1 MEQERDF
8 KGVWITKEIWFDNRL
23 NALDKIILVEIDSL
37 DNENG
42 CSASNEYLAN
52 FCQCSEAKVSKT
64 IKKLIDLNYIYQQS
78 FNGRIRILRSGLQN
92 FTRQSSKIYEADK
105 EILQANNIYN
115 NKVNKEKNVLKK
127 ESPKFVAP
135 TLEEVTEYAKSR
147 GREDLAKKFLEYYT
161 AGNWVDGKGNKVR
174 NWKQK
179 FLTWCGRDNM
189 GLKLEQSFGGKDE
202 SILHD
207 RKYSKEEMDSLIADI
222 DKIEI

>member
-23 NALDKIILVEIDSL
+23 NALDKVILVEIDSL
-37 DNENG
+37 DNHTG
-42 CSASNEYLAN
+42 CSASNEYLAS

-64 IKKLIDLNYIYQQS
+64 IKKLIDLDYIYQQS
-78 FNGRIRILRSGLQN
+78 FNGRIRILRSRLQN

-105 EILQANNIYN
+105 ENLQANNIYN

-135 TLEEVTEYAKSR
+135 TLEEVSEYAKSR
-147 GREDLAKKFLEYYT
+147 GRGDLAKKFLEYYT

-207 RKYSKEEMDSLIADI
+207 RKYSKEEINDLIVDI